1 MKNSNNFVNIFFKSL
16 QIYVFNIHKFLLYMA
31 FPVLGQL
38 LGIVL
43 IFIPALYLKDVLPEL
58 AAKYAVFAE
67 PSKQLALVLLTILP
81 GLVLLISAFW
91 KYLVAY
97 AALNSMTHSALTSG
111 KIYDFPAHNGVVNK
125 NIWSYILLWL
135 IISILGL
142 AAFNPFL
149 IIPGM
154 IFFIFFILVFQV
166 FTFESEAGVINCFT
180 KSFKLVKGAFFK
192 TLALAV
198 IMLVIAWGA
207 GELLTFGL
215 GKIIDAKNFLP
226 NIAWMFVATDYVNAI
241 NANLP
246 MQIQITPE
254 VISRILFGSLISFVV
269 FGFTLPLRSIC
280 WTLWYKKLLGKT
292 ASKTSGKKKSSKG
305 KKQLDPEILRRAKL
319 KDDEEV

>member
-1 MKNSNNFVNIFFKSL
+1 MKNNNNFVNILFKSL
-16 QIYVFNIHKFLLYMA
+16 QIYIMNIHKFLMYMA
-31 FPVLGQL
+31 FPVIGQL

-43 IFIPALYLKDVLPEL
+43 IFIPAMYLKDVLPDL
-58 AAKYAVFAE
+58 AAKYEVFAE

-81 GLVLLISAFW
+81 GLALLVSAFW

-97 AALNSMTHSALTSG
+97 AALNSMTHSAMTSG
-111 KIYDFPAHNGVVNK
+111 KIYDFPAHNGVVNR

-135 IISILGL
+135 MISILSL

-149 IIPGM
+149 IVPGG

-166 FTFESEAGVINCFT
+166 FTFETEEGVVNCFT
-180 KSFKLVKGAFFK
+180 KSFKLVKGVYFK
-192 TLALAV
+192 TLAMAV
-198 IMLVIAWGA
+198 VMLIIAWGL
-207 GELLTFGL
+207 GELTSFGL
-215 GKIIDAKNFLP
+215 GKIVDIKNFLP
-226 NIAWMFVATDYVNAI
+226 NVAWALVATDYVNML

-246 MQIQITPE
+246 LQLQITPE
-254 VISRILFGSLISFVV
+254 LLSKMLFGSMVSFII

-280 WTLWYKKLLGKT
+280 WTLWYKKLSGTKKV
-292 ASKTSGKKKSSKG
+292 SKKG

>member
-1 MKNSNNFVNIFFKSL
+1 MKNSNNFVNILFKSL
-16 QIYVFNIHKFLLYMA
+16 QIYLLNIHKFLLYMA

-43 IFIPALYLKDVLPEL
+43 IFLPAVYLKDVLPDL
-58 AAKYAVFAE
+58 AAKYVVFSD

-81 GLVLLISAFW
+81 GLVLLVCAFW

-97 AALNSMTHSALTSG
+97 VALNSMTHSSLTSG

-180 KSFKLVKGAFFK
+180 KSFRLVKGAFFK
-192 TLALAV
+192 TLAMAV

-215 GKIIDAKNFLP
+215 GKIIEAKNFLP
-226 NIAWMFVATDYVNAI
+226 NIAWMFVATDYVNAV

-246 MQIQITPE
+246 MQMQITPE
-254 VISRILFGSLISFVV
+254 VISRLLFGSLISFLV

>member
-1 MKNSNNFVNIFFKSL
+1 MKNSNNFVNILFKSL
-16 QIYVFNIHKFLLYMA
+16 QIYIMNIHKFLMYMA

-43 IFIPALYLKDVLPEL
+43 IFIPAMYLRDVLPDL
-58 AAKYAVFAE
+58 AAKYEVFAE

-81 GLVLLISAFW
+81 GLVLLVSSFW

-97 AALNSMTHSALTSG
+97 AALNSMTHSAMTSG
-111 KIYDFPAHNGVVNK
+111 KIYDFPAHNGVVNR

-135 IISILGL
+135 IISILSI

-149 IIPGM
+149 IVPGG

-166 FTFESEAGVINCFT
+166 FTFESDAGVVNCFT
-180 KSFKLVKGAFFK
+180 KSFRLVKGVYFK
-192 TLALAV
+192 TLSMAV
-198 IMLVIAWGA
+198 IMLVIAWGL
-207 GELLTFGL
+207 GELTSFGL
-215 GKIIDAKNFLP
+215 GKIADIKNFMP
-226 NIAWMFVATDYVNAI
+226 NVAWALVATDYVNML

-246 MQIQITPE
+246 LQFQITPE
-254 VISRILFGSLISFVV
+254 LVSKMLFGSLISFII

-280 WTLWYKKLLGKT
+280 WTLWYKKLAGKKNT
-292 ASKTSGKKKSSKG
+292 AAAKKKSGKG

>member
-1 MKNSNNFVNIFFKSL
+1 MKNSNNFVNILFKSL
-16 QIYVFNIHKFLLYMA
+16 QIYIMNIHKFLMYMA

-38 LGIVL
+38 VGIVL
-43 IFIPALYLKDVLPEL
+43 IFIPAMYLKDVLPDL
-58 AAKYAVFAE
+58 AAKYEVFAE

-81 GLVLLISAFW
+81 GLVLLVSAFW

-97 AALNSMTHSALTSG
+97 AALNSMTHSAMTSG
-111 KIYDFPAHNGVVNK
+111 KIYDFPAHNGVVNR

-135 IISILGL
+135 MISILGL

-149 IIPGM
+149 IVPGG

-166 FTFESEAGVINCFT
+166 FTFESEDGVVNCFT
-180 KSFKLVKGAFFK
+180 KSFKLVKGVYFK
-192 TLALAV
+192 TLAMAV
-198 IMLVIAWGA
+198 IMLVIAWGL
-207 GELLTFGL
+207 GELTSFGL
-215 GKIIDAKNFLP
+215 GKIVDIKNFLP
-226 NIAWMFVATDYVNAI
+226 NVAWALVATDYVNML

-246 MQIQITPE
+246 LQLQITPE
-254 VISRILFGSLISFVV
+254 LLSKILFGSMISFII

-280 WTLWYKKLLGKT
+280 WTLWYKKLGGTTKKV
-292 ASKTSGKKKSSKG
+292 SKKG

>member
-1 MKNSNNFVNIFFKSL
+1 MKNNNNFVNILFKSL
-16 QIYVFNIHKFLLYMA
+16 QIYIMKIHKFLMYMA

-43 IFIPALYLKDVLPEL
+43 IFIPAMYLKDVLPDL
-58 AAKYAVFAE
+58 AAKYEVFAE

-81 GLVLLISAFW
+81 GLALLVSAFW

-97 AALNSMTHSALTSG
+97 AALNSMTHSAMTSG
-111 KIYDFPAHNGVVNK
+111 KIYDFPAHNGVVNR

-135 IISILGL
+135 MISILSL

-149 IIPGM
+149 IVPGG

-166 FTFESEAGVINCFT
+166 FTFETEEGVVNCFT
-180 KSFKLVKGAFFK
+180 KSFKLVKGVYFK
-192 TLALAV
+192 TLAMAV
-198 IMLVIAWGA
+198 IMLIIAWGL
-207 GELLTFGL
+207 GELTSFGL
-215 GKIIDAKNFLP
+215 GKIVDIKNFLP
-226 NIAWMFVATDYVNAI
+226 NVAWALVATDYVNML

-246 MQIQITPE
+246 LQLQITPE
-254 VISRILFGSLISFVV
+254 LLSKMLFGSMVSFII

-280 WTLWYKKLLGKT
+280 WTLWYKKLSGTKKV
-292 ASKTSGKKKSSKG
+292 SKKG

>member
-1 MKNSNNFVNIFFKSL
+1 MKNSNNFVNILFKSL
-16 QIYVFNIHKFLLYMA
+16 QIYIMNIHKFLMYMA

-38 LGIVL
+38 VGIVL
-43 IFIPALYLKDVLPEL
+43 IFIPAMYLKDVLPDL
-58 AAKYAVFAE
+58 AAKYEIFAE

-81 GLVLLISAFW
+81 GLVLLVSAFW

-97 AALNSMTHSALTSG
+97 AALNSMTHSAMTSG
-111 KIYDFPAHNGVVNK
+111 KIYDFPAHNGVVNR

-135 IISILGL
+135 MISILGL

-149 IIPGM
+149 IVPGG

-166 FTFESEAGVINCFT
+166 FTFESEDGVVNCFT
-180 KSFKLVKGAFFK
+180 KSFKLVKGVYFK
-192 TLALAV
+192 TLAMAV
-198 IMLVIAWGA
+198 IMLVIAWGL
-207 GELLTFGL
+207 GELTSFGL
-215 GKIIDAKNFLP
+215 GKIVDIKNFLP
-226 NIAWMFVATDYVNAI
+226 NVAWALVATDYVNML

-246 MQIQITPE
+246 LQLQITPE
-254 VISRILFGSLISFVV
+254 FLSKILFGSMISFII

-280 WTLWYKKLLGKT
+280 WTLWYKKLGGT
-292 ASKTSGKKKSSKG
+292 TKKVAKKG